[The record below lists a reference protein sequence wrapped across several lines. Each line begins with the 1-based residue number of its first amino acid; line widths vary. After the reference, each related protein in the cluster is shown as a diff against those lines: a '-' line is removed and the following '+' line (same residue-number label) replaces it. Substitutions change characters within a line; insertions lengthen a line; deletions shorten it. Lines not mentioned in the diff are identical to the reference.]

1 MLNVFIPLKLYLAQV
16 IFGSKRLFIIAG
28 NSDRE
33 SITFLIPMTIVRDE
47 ESHPLRG
54 AAIKSGNLSWV
65 TPV

>member
-1 MLNVFIPLKLYLAQV
+1 MLNNFVILNWLVRDYLV
-16 IFGSKRLFIIAG
+16 SKRLFIISG

-33 SITFLIPMTIVRDE
+33 SITSPIPMTIVRDE

-54 AAIKSGNLSWV
+54 ATIKYGNLSWV